1 MKSSCVLPILGV
13 GSPTPAPG
21 DGAKLVAAR
30 GICRTRTEEK
40 KGSILQ
46 PLFKPRHIILLVAD
60 SLRYDAFYDQAN
72 SRLPFASAHGLRFHQ
87 ARSAGCWTLP
97 ATAAIFTGLMPHE
110 HWATCQSRG
119 LRQDVPT
126 LAERMRLLGY
136 HPYMISANVVTTDI
150 FGLHRGFERVECIW
164 RCLPNQ
170 KRLRMLLMLAGKPR
184 LRRKLCSVD
193 FVMGKMSDDLE
204 AASVWLQSSIDV
216 VFSRALALL
225 DEAHRQGKRTFCFLN
240 LMETHFPYHIANT
253 FETSMA
259 TVVGKLRELYSL
271 YHLVNQTW
279 LIHHKEYISPEMFLH
294 LRQRQQRAWTYIA
307 GRVDIFIEEVRERYQ
322 ALVVFASDHGDNF
335 GEQGWQYHF
344 SNVNDA
350 GTRVPLL
357 WLWHDRDEVG
367 DIETPV
373 STRDLYG
380 ALLQAAGDSDASL
393 FSITNRPDRSIT
405 MMQSYWYNNRGRTR
419 PCFQYNQFAFVAGSQ
434 RYLHR
439 RDQWLAAPITR
450 WDESEATFE
459 ALDVDVN
466 PLQERLDAPER
477 LACIRQAFEAYRTF
491 TAGL

>member
-1 MKSSCVLPILGV
+1 MPLIKVWRGAYADSYRREKGGPLVPI
-13 GSPTPAPG
+13 S
-21 DGAKLVAAR
+21 
-30 GICRTRTEEK
+30 
-40 KGSILQ
+40 
-46 PLFKPRHIILLVAD
+46 KPRHIVLLVAD
-60 SLRYDAFYDQAN
+60 SLRYDAFCDRAG
-72 SRLPFASAHGLRFHQ
+72 SRLPFASAHGLCFHQ

-126 LAERMRLLGY
+126 LAERMQLLGY

-150 FGLHRGFERVECIW
+150 FGLHRGFERMECVW
-164 RCLPNQ
+164 RCLPTQ
-170 KRLRMLLMLAGKPR
+170 KRLRTLLVLAGKPR

-193 FVMGKMSDDLE
+193 YILGNLSDDLE
-204 AASVWLQSSIDV
+204 AAKVWLQSSIDV

-225 DEAHRQGKRTFCFLN
+225 EDAHRRGKRTFCFLN

-253 FETSMA
+253 FETSIS
-259 TVVGKLRELYSL
+259 TLVGKLRELYSL
-271 YHLVNQTW
+271 FHLVNQSW
-279 LIHHKEYISPEMFLH
+279 LIRNKEYITPDMLRH
-294 LRQRQQRAWTYIA
+294 LRQRQRWAWAYIA
-307 GRVDIFIEEVRERYQ
+307 GRVDAFIEELRERYQ

-380 ALLQAAGDSDASL
+380 TLLRAAGDPDTSL
-393 FSITNRPDRSIT
+393 FSITDTPDRSIT

-419 PCFQYNQFAFVAGSQ
+419 PCFQYNQFAFVAGAQ

-439 RDQWLAAPITR
+439 RDQWFAAPITR
-450 WDESEATFE
+450 WDEPEATFE
-459 ALDVDVN
+459 ALDAEVN
-466 PLQERLDAPER
+466 PLRERLDTPER
-477 LACIRQAFEAYRTF
+477 LDYIRRAFDAYHAF
-491 TAGL
+491 AAAL

>member
-1 MKSSCVLPILGV
+1 MGRMQK
-13 GSPTPAPG
+13 
-21 DGAKLVAAR
+21 
-30 GICRTRTEEK
+30 K
-40 KGSILQ
+40 KGSTLPSIS
-46 PLFKPRHIILLVAD
+46 KPRHIILLIAD
-60 SLRYDAFYDQAN
+60 SLRYDAFYDPAG
-72 SRLPFASAHGLRFHQ
+72 SRLPFVSAHGLRFHQ

-110 HWATCQSRG
+110 HGATCQTRG
-119 LRQDVPT
+119 LRQDIPT
-126 LAERMRLLGY
+126 LAERMKLLGY

-150 FGLHRGFERVECIW
+150 FGLHRGFERMECVW
-164 RCLPNQ
+164 RCLPTQ
-170 KRLRMLLMLAGKPR
+170 KRLRTLLVLAGKPR
-184 LRRKLCSVD
+184 LRRKLCSAD
-193 FVMGKMSDDLE
+193 FIMGKMSEDLE
-204 AASVWLQSSIDV
+204 AAKVWLQSSIDV
-216 VFSRALALL
+216 VFSRSFTWL
-225 DEAHRQGKRTFCFLN
+225 DDAHRQGKRTFCFLN

-259 TVVGKLRELYSL
+259 TLVGKLRELYSL
-271 YHLVNQTW
+271 FHLVNQTW
-279 LIHHKEYISPEMFLH
+279 LIRNKAYISPDMLLH
-294 LRQRQQRAWTYIA
+294 LRQRQRWAWAYIA
-307 GRVDIFIEEVRERYQ
+307 ERVDAFIEELQQRYQ

-367 DIETPV
+367 DIDTPV

-380 ALLQAAGDSDASL
+380 ALLRAAGDPDTSL
-393 FSITNRPDRSIT
+393 FSITDRPDRSIT

-439 RDQWLAAPITR
+439 QDQWFSAPITR
-450 WDESEATFE
+450 GDDPEVTFE
-459 ALDVDVN
+459 ALDADVD

-477 LACIRQAFEAYRTF
+477 LASVCRAFDAYHAF
-491 TAGL
+491 VAAL